1 MADSYYEYL
10 IKEHQLLGGALQ
22 YGRMY
27 ATSID
32 DARKWLMRTLS
43 VVPNAPS
50 LMTLGQANGRQ
61 L

>member
-27 ATSID
+27 AEAMDST
-32 DARKWLMRTLS
+32 RRWLMRTITG
-43 VVPNAPS
+43 VPGAPS
-50 LMTLGQANGRQ
+50 LMTIGSSNGKY